1 LAYYIVMIGQP
12 GAGKGTQAEIL
23 SEKLGLAH
31 VSTGAIFRENINNKS
46 DLGNRIESV
55 LSRGDLVPD
64 DITNSII
71 MESLNHPENKNGVV
85 LDGFPRTAVQ
95 AQALDDILAKL
106 GGKLD
111 VVPYIYVPEDVL
123 VARLSG
129 RWTCREN
136 GHIFNVSFNPPKKEG
151 ICDYDASELYQR
163 DDDRRETVEKRIKVY
178 FEQTEQLID
187 HYREQGTL
195 LEINGDQE
203 INLVT
208 ADLLH
213 AMPETT
219 ELL

>member
-1 LAYYIVMIGQP
+1 MAYYIVMIGQP

-31 VSTGAIFRENINNKS
+31 VSTGAIFREHINNKS
-46 DLGNRIESV
+46 DLGNRIVKV

-64 DITNSII
+64 DITNKII
-71 MESLNHPENKNGVV
+71 EESLNRSENNRGAV
-85 LDGFPRTAVQ
+85 LDGFPRTPVQ
-95 AQALDDILAKL
+95 ARALDEILHDLGEKL
-106 GGKLD
+106 NI
-111 VVPYIYVPEDVL
+111 VPYIYVPEEVL

-163 DDDRRETVEKRIKVY
+163 DDDRRETVKKRIKVY
-178 FEQTEQLID
+178 LDQTEQLID
-187 HYREQGTL
+187 HYREQGKL
-195 LEINGDQE
+195 LEIKGDQD

-208 ADLLH
+208 DDLLL
-213 AMPETT
+213 AMPDVA
-219 ELL
+219 ELP